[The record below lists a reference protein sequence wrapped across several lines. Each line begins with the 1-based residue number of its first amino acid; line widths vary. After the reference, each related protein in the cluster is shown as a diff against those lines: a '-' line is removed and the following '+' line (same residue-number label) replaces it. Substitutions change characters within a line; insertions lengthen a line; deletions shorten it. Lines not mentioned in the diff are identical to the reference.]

1 MASNTTTI
9 VMSSA
14 IEEVLDILHRSTE
27 RPRQCAVTAAAS
39 ASDTSLTVDTTSAG
53 LLTPTDVLEFG
64 RERMLVTGVASTTV
78 TVSRGYAGSTPATLA
93 NGAVG
98 LINPLYP
105 RSEIDLAI
113 RRCFN
118 LLETH
123 LPAIESETLYPIS
136 EDSPLRP
143 LDERAMKVLRCEYW
157 DGKNVAPVK
166 GRWEFKDWLPDE
178 ISYTGKALVAPTGY
192 WHLPL
197 LVTYQVPYAW
207 TGAGDGA
214 TIAITVGGDDLP
226 VEYAVARLQ
235 TGREVSRQEFDQ
247 IEEWS
252 QVEANRR
259 GQNIRLL
266 QTLWG
271 RFFQRLDEVKSTQT
285 KPKHVHYQR
294 MHYRL

>member
-1 MASNTTTI
+1 
-9 VMSSA
+9 MSSA
-14 IEEVLDILHRSTE
+14 IEEVLDILYRSTE
-27 RPRQCAVTAAAS
+27 RPRQCAVTADAS
-39 ASDTSLTVDTTSAG
+39 ATDTSLTVDTASAG
-53 LLTPTDVLEFG
+53 LLAATDVLEFG

-78 TVSRGYAGSTPATLA
+78 TVSRGYSGTTAAAIS
-93 NGAVG
+93 NGDLGV
-98 LINPLYP
+98 INPLYP
-105 RSEIDLAI
+105 RSEVDLAI

-123 LPAIESETLYPIS
+123 LPSIETDTLNPVA
-136 EDSPLRP
+136 DDVPLRP
-143 LDERAMKVLRCEYW
+143 LPADVMRVLRCEYW
-157 DGKNVAPVK
+157 DGKDMAPMK
-166 GRWEFKDWLPDE
+166 GRWEFRDWLPAAV
-178 ISYTGKALVAPTGY
+178 SATGKGLVVPAGY
-192 WHLPL
+192 WGLP
-197 LVTYQVPYAW
+197 VVITYQVPYAW
-207 TGAGDGA
+207 SGSGESA
-214 TIAITVGGDDLP
+214 TIPITVGGDDLP

-266 QTLWG
+266 QTLWA

-285 KPKHVHYQR
+285 QPKHMHYQR